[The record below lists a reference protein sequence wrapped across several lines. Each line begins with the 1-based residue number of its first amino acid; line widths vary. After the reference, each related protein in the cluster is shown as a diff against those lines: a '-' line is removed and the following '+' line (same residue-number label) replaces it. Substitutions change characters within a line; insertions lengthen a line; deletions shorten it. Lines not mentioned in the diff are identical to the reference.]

1 MAENKIPPTERIA
14 TSFKQLAVASSDLD
28 VVAKDLGISIS
39 NLESSVRRIGVQISA
54 WRQVAGRQD
63 DDGSYWSRDIGWA
76 KINDFW
82 CIAIRKTNG
91 HHEHDYHNEEIWAF
105 SDAPRSMA
113 IESSGK
119 LPDFFETLVK
129 RTLETTDKLKARKQE
144 ADELAGAIEAV
155 LPDTVEQVRALKKG
169 KK

>member
-1 MAENKIPPTERIA
+1 MAVLLTELIPVAENKIPPTERIA

-91 HHEHDYHNEEIWAF
+91 HHEHDYHNEEIWPLAMHLARWQ
-105 SDAPRSMA
+105 SKAQ
-113 IESSGK
+113 ESCLTFLK
-119 LPDFFETLVK
+119 LSSRGPSK
-129 RTLETTDKLKARKQE
+129 PP
-144 ADELAGAIEAV
+144 IS
-155 LPDTVEQVRALKKG
+155 
-169 KK
+169 